1 MTDDTIGA
9 KLAAWQSRL
18 ASVGRNIGELNEH
31 PAVLRMRARRCG
43 APSFFTGETAS
54 RVDETLAVL
63 DELWK
68 DYLLLTAMI
77 DEADG
82 LHQQSGLFQ
91 SHDSE
96 IHDLL
101 EGASITLPPMHT
113 PLAERGLLTTAE
125 RSDKATPDELLAA
138 MDEMF
143 TIARDTVFAFDQ
155 AETALAPKIVSL
167 AREARALAARAKASG
182 GAASAEIMALAT
194 RVEGL
199 GTKLAMD
206 PLGATTKLDES
217 TAALEDCRARLDT
230 SMQARDALGAALV
243 AAREGWKELQETSRR
258 ARAAYEDARTKI
270 AEPLGLLAPTDL
282 TIILHFG
289 AWLDAIEGTFKSGNW
304 RSAKD
309 GLDKWTLSRDTRLQA
324 ERRIYAANSAPLAAR
339 DELRGRLEG
348 LGAKADAYAT
358 HGVRFDP
365 SVARLAGEANSVL
378 RGQPADLRKAASLV
392 RAYEAG
398 INRAI
403 AGG

>member
-1 MTDDTIGA
+1 MTDDTISA
-9 KLAAWQSRL
+9 QLAAWQSRL

-82 LHQQSGLFQ
+82 LRQRSRLFQ

-101 EGASITLPPMHT
+101 EGASITLPPTHT

-155 AETALAPKIVSL
+155 AETALAPKFASV
-167 AREARALAARAKASG
+167 AGEARTLAARAKASG
-182 GAASAEIMALAT
+182 GALSAEIMALPA
-194 RVEGL
+194 RVEEL
-199 GTKLAMD
+199 GAELATD
-206 PLGATTKLDES
+206 PLGAGTKLDDS
-217 TAALEDCRARLDT
+217 AKALQDYGARLDAAA
-230 SMQARDALGAALV
+230 QARDVLGAALGV
-243 AAREGWKELQETSRR
+243 AREGWKELQEISRR
-258 ARAAYEDARTKI
+258 ARAAYEDARAKI
-270 AEPLGLLAPTDL
+270 AEPSGLLRPTDT
-282 TIILHFG
+282 TIIVHFG
-289 AWLDAIEGTFKSGNW
+289 AWLDAIEDTFKSGNW
-304 RSAKD
+304 RAAKD

-324 ERRIYAANSAPLAAR
+324 ERRIYAANSALFAVR
-339 DELRGRLEG
+339 DELRGRLQG
-348 LGAKADAYAT
+348 LRAKADAYAAR
-358 HGVRFDP
+358 GIRFDP
-365 SVARLAGEANSVL
+365 TVTGLANEANSVL
-378 RGQPADLRKAASLV
+378 HGQPADLRRAAGLL
-392 RAYEAG
+392 RAYEAA

-403 AGG
+403 GRG

>member
-18 ASVGRNIGELNEH
+18 ASVGRNLGELNQH
-31 PAVLRMRARRCG
+31 PSVLRMRARRCDT
-43 APSFFTGETAS
+43 PSFFTGETAS
-54 RVDETLAVL
+54 RVEETLATL

-230 SMQARDALGAALV
+230 SMQARDALG
-243 AAREGWKELQETSRR
+243 
-258 ARAAYEDARTKI
+258 
-270 AEPLGLLAPTDL
+270 
-282 TIILHFG
+282 
-289 AWLDAIEGTFKSGNW
+289 
-304 RSAKD
+304 
-309 GLDKWTLSRDTRLQA
+309 
-324 ERRIYAANSAPLAAR
+324 ERRMR
-339 DELRGRLEG
+339 RW
-348 LGAKADAYAT
+348 
-358 HGVRFDP
+358 
-365 SVARLAGEANSVL
+365 
-378 RGQPADLRKAASLV
+378 
-392 RAYEAG
+392 
-398 INRAI
+398 
-403 AGG
+403 